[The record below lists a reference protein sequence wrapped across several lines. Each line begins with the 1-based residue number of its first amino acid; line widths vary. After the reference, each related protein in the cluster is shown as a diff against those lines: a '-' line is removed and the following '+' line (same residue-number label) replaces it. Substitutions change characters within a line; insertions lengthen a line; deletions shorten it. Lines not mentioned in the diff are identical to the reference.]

1 MYNWPQ
7 TRRSEAINRIETRRV
22 VKRMLN
28 KFGGFSR
35 IGIGKK
41 SGLDVSGAC
50 LYCISLKH
58 ISIIR
63 QHDSL
68 L

>member
-28 KFGGFSR
+28 KFGDFL
-35 IGIGKK
+35 
-41 SGLDVSGAC
+41 GLALARNLDWMFLELVYIVSV
-50 LYCISLKH
+50 
-58 ISIIR
+58 
-63 QHDSL
+63 
-68 L
+68 